1 MTVNKLLAALVGALF
16 FGLEE
21 YFNDNVLTGAEWV
34 LIISMLIAAVA
45 TWLVPNTPR
54 LATAKTWAE
63 ALVVGA
69 GVLVPLMADGLQ
81 QQDLWPAGL
90 AVLTAAG
97 VYFVPNR
104 PQAVRGEVG

>member
-81 QQDLWPAGL
+81 QQDL
-90 AVLTAAG
+90 
-97 VYFVPNR
+97 
-104 PQAVRGEVG
+104 